1 MSSETINEYGFTA
14 VSRDPDVLLSG
25 KKNIKAPSPILVK
38 DIPFPQ
44 TALALQV
51 QAHAQKELPPKVYNH
66 SMRVFY
72 YGQAIAREQF
82 PEWKYSAETY
92 ALTCLL
98 HDIGATP
105 QNLRATLLSFEF
117 WGGIYALDLIEKE
130 LKAPKEQGE
139 AVAEAIIRHQDIG
152 TSGKITTLGQI
163 LQLATIFDNI
173 GSHEDLVH
181 QETIRDVTSHFPRN
195 KWSSCFAETINEEKS
210 LKPWAH
216 TTALGEEDFPNGVLN
231 NKLMEPY
238 D

>member
-1 MSSETINEYGFTA
+1 M
-14 VSRDPDVLLSG
+14 
-25 KKNIKAPSPILVK
+25 
-38 DIPFPQ
+38 
-44 TALALQV
+44 
-51 QAHAQKELPPKVYNH
+51 
-66 SMRVFY
+66 
-72 YGQAIAREQF
+72 
-82 PEWKYSAETY
+82 
-92 ALTCLL
+92 TCLL

-163 LQLATIFDNI
+163 LQLATIFGKFKIICMWSPYLVCHLTRSLDNI